1 MASRGTVLLAGLLA
15 GVTAGVLWSQSRQS
29 RHRAALFSGSRASRR
44 AALGW
49 LSGDGSAETV
59 RLLREYVRWEPES
72 RLRRR
77 GRAVLQRLEADLG
90 VGSA

>member
-1 MASRGTVLLAGLLA
+1 MRSRGGVLMLGLAAGLAA
-15 GVTAGVLWSQSRQS
+15 GFYWAQSRQE
-29 RHRAALFSGSRASRR
+29 RHRQQLFSASRASRR

-49 LSGDGSAETV
+49 LAGDQSAETV
-59 RLLREYVRWEPES
+59 RLLREYVRWEREP

-77 GRAVLQRLEADLG
+77 GTAVLRRLEASLG